1 MKWIILNTIPGQQ
14 SIADLYDLTSLL
26 LINVIGQNSYDS
38 VDVLTQTQNTGIA
51 NVSTANAVYSQT
63 F

>member
-1 MKWIILNTIPGQQ
+1 MKLIILNTIPGQQ

-38 VDVLTQTQNTGIA
+38 VDVLTQ
-51 NVSTANAVYSQT
+51 V
-63 F
+63 